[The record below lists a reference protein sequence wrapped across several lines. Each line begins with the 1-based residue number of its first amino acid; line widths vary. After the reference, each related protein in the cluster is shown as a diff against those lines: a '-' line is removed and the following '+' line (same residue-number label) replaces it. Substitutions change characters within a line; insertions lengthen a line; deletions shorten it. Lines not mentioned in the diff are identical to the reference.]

1 MPPGNES
8 LDQTCVHSLPSLE
21 ECLGHPVCLSP
32 VRGSSGQEEAL
43 EVRESLPWNTGFAL
57 GLPLWQGPAW
67 TLLEG
72 WPSACCYT
80 GQDKIADTANKP
92 GTKMVKTVQTWKR
105 LCETR
110 ALQPAPLQF
119 LLPLTPPQTWLTNP
133 ALMIFTPSPYFWT
146 TEASLCS
153 LQAPFVGELFK
164 VPTPQRLLLSVL
176 SSWGNAPNRN
186 ASLTAGWHLLRN
198 VWTVPAYA
206 PWGSLCISGHFSS
219 CSGGWGCLS
228 PTGSWAASRFMS
240 RAVECG
246 GRDPGLRP
254 PRLESF
260 VLRSLYGCVRLH
272 RGLESVFVPCLG
284 SQWEGN
290 RPRGYITLQP
300 SAFQNTTQSG
310 EAQPRTFRVS
320 GTGPE
325 MWLRFQQLW
334 HFPV

>member
-1 MPPGNES
+1 MPGSP
-8 LDQTCVHSLPSLE
+8 H
-21 ECLGHPVCLSP
+21 LSP
-32 VRGSSGQEEAL
+32 ISGSLGQEEEAL
-43 EVRESLPWNTGFAL
+43 ELPESCPLNTRFAL

-72 WPSACCYT
+72 WPSSCCYM
-80 GQDKIADTANKP
+80 GQDQTAELPLMNQGPK
-92 GTKMVKTVQTWKR
+92 WLR
-105 LCETR
+105 LCWLPSASLKHR
-110 ALQPAPLQF
+110 PSSLSPLQF
-119 LLPLTPPQTWLTNP
+119 LPSLIPPTDSTHKPSADDHKVL
-133 ALMIFTPSPYFWT
+133 TPSPYSEPLKHLFLHRRPHLW
-146 TEASLCS
+146 ENFLKSLLLRGCCFLCS
-153 LQAPFVGELFK
+153 VHEEMP
-164 VPTPQRLLLSVL
+164 
-176 SSWGNAPNRN
+176 RN

-206 PWGSLCISGHFSS
+206 PWGLLSLSGHFSS
-219 CSGGWGCLS
+219 CSEGWGCLS

-310 EAQPRTFRVS
+310 EAQLSTFRVS

>member
-1 MPPGNES
+1 MPGSP
-8 LDQTCVHSLPSLE
+8 H
-21 ECLGHPVCLSP
+21 LSP
-32 VRGSSGQEEAL
+32 ISGSLGQEEEAFEL
-43 EVRESLPWNTGFAL
+43 CESCPLNTRLAL

-72 WPSACCYT
+72 WPSSRCYM
-80 GQDKIADTANKP
+80 GQDQIADTTNEP
-92 GTKMVKTVQTWKR
+92 GTKMVKVVLTSKR
-105 LCETR
+105 LPETQ
-110 ALQPAPLQF
+110 ALKPVSTAI
-119 LLPLTPPQTWLTNP
+119 P
-133 ALMIFTPSPYFWT
+133 ALIPPTDSTHKPSADDHKVLTPSPYFWT
-146 TEASLCS
+146 TEASVSS
-153 LQAPFVGELFK
+153 LQAPFVGELFQ
-164 VPTPQRLLLSVL
+164 VPTLRGCFFLCSVHEEM
-176 SSWGNAPNRN
+176 PRN

-206 PWGSLCISGHFSS
+206 PWGLLSLSGHFSS
-219 CSGGWGCLS
+219 CSEGWGCLS

-310 EAQPRTFRVS
+310 EAQLSTFRVS

>member
-1 MPPGNES
+1 MPGSP
-8 LDQTCVHSLPSLE
+8 H
-21 ECLGHPVCLSP
+21 LSP
-32 VRGSSGQEEAL
+32 ISGSLGQEEEAL
-43 EVRESLPWNTGFAL
+43 ELCESCPLNTRFAL

-72 WPSACCYT
+72 WPSSRCYM
-80 GQDKIADTANKP
+80 GQDQIADTANEP
-92 GTKMVKTVQTWKR
+92 GTKMVKAVLTSKR
-105 LCETR
+105 LPETQ
-110 ALQPAPLQF
+110 ALKPVSTAI
-119 LLPLTPPQTWLTNP
+119 P
-133 ALMIFTPSPYFWT
+133 ALIPPTDSTHKPSADDHKVLTPSPYFWT
-146 TEASLCS
+146 TEASVSS
-153 LQAPFVGELFK
+153 LQAPFVGELFQ
-164 VPTPQRLLLSVL
+164 VPTLRGCFFLCSVHEEM
-176 SSWGNAPNRN
+176 PRN

-206 PWGSLCISGHFSS
+206 PWGLLSLSGHFSS
-219 CSGGWGCLS
+219 CSEGWGCLS

-310 EAQPRTFRVS
+310 EAQLSTFRVS